1 MGSQSKI
8 NSTVQYQK
16 LSQKS
21 HSMRF
26 LIKDRK
32 GSNNSISDKE
42 QNQVI
47 KIAGKPMFKIVE
59 DQFEVSQ
66 SSIFASEDDY

>member
-1 MGSQSKI
+1 
-8 NSTVQYQK
+8 
-16 LSQKS
+16 
-21 HSMRF
+21 MRF
-26 LIKDRK
+26 LIRDRK
-32 GSNNSISDKE
+32 ESNNSISDKE

-47 KIAGKPMFKIVE
+47 EIAGKPMFKIVE